1 MANGS
6 RQVREKWLD
15 LIANMLSDGK
25 ERSEILQ
32 TVIKDYKASEGTI
45 DKWIKQAKIIVSERR
60 QQAEAIRI
68 RETESVIKEAV
79 KSGLKSNLEIEQRL
93 LQIGWA
99 QIDVEE
105 TTDNPDFG
113 VTIFRRKPS
122 PAEQRS
128 ALAEVLKMRGAYA
141 PSKVAQTDT
150 KGNDV
155 QQIDYSKISQ
165 EAIKELL
172 NAAT

>member
-60 QQAEAIRI
+60 QQAEAIRV
-68 RETESVIKEAV
+68 RETEAVIKDAV
-79 KSGLKSNLEIEQRL
+79 IDGLKSDLELEIIL
-93 LQIGWA
+93 CQIA
-99 QIDVEE
+99 TNNISVEE
-105 TTDNPDFG
+105 WVSGESVLRG
-113 VTIFRRKPS
+113 VKPNEITK
-122 PAEQRS
+122 AI
-128 ALAEVLKMRGAYA
+128 EVLYKKRGSNA
-141 PSKVAQTDT
+141 PDKQEIKGELSLIGT
-150 KGNDV
+150 K
-155 QQIDYSKISQ
+155 ITFK
-165 EAIKELL
+165 
-172 NAAT
+172 